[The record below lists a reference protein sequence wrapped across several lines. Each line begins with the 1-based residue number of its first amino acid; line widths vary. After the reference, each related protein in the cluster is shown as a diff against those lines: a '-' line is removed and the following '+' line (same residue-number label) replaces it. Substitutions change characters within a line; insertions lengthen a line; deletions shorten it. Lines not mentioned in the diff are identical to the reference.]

1 MATGVFPRPYSGIPQ
16 SGFRPDSDI
25 LAKEPSF
32 SCLSSAGNLVSGKIL
47 PLRSRYCYVP
57 VPPRWFSWRCSIS
70 DEGNFPYYGSPRC
83 GGKKKEKSSE
93 AAAVMDKK
101 KKKKVIKGLSKKLLQ
116 FSEIGYGAES
126 GEGLIS
132 EVRGKIISVRFSL

>member
-1 MATGVFPRPYSGIPQ
+1 M
-16 SGFRPDSDI
+16 
-25 LAKEPSF
+25 
-32 SCLSSAGNLVSGKIL
+32 
-47 PLRSRYCYVP
+47 
-57 VPPRWFSWRCSIS
+57 
-70 DEGNFPYYGSPRC
+70 PYYGSPRC

-132 EVRGKIISVRFSL
+132 EVRGNIISVRFSL